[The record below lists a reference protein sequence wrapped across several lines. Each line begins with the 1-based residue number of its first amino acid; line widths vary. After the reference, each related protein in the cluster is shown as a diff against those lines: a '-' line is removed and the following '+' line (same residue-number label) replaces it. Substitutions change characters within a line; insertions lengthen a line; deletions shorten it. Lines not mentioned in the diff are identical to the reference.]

1 MASSDLT
8 AERMAGLDDAFGL
21 TESGNAEIAHQWL
34 LAAIRAGYRRADD
47 RLERYL
53 TGIGR
58 RKLIAPLYEAL
69 TSTPGGRERA
79 LAIYRRARPG
89 YHPISVDAI
98 DAILGG
104 DERDPD

>member
-1 MASSDLT
+1 MAASDLN

-69 TSTPGGRERA
+69 AADAG
-79 LAIYRRARPG
+79 RARASARHLSPG
-89 YHPISVDAI
+89 AARLPPHLRRRHRRESSAGTSGP
-98 DAILGG
+98 
-104 DERDPD
+104 P